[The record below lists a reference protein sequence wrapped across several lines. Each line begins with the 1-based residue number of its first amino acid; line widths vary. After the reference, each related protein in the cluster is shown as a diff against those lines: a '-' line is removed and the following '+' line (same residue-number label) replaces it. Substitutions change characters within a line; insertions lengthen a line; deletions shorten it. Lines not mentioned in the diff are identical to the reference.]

1 MDISDNNYRSIT
13 TTTTSDGNDKP
24 PKTFLIKFKD
34 GLAQTRSLEIHHNS
48 RRQQRQ
54 LQQQQQQQQQQLR
67 RETRGEEVDA
77 ETQGKLSHHPDRK
90 KWQSRAKSI
99 SSISEERHIA
109 IVEMMDSE
117 ANNTDDIH
125 VGSAAIS
132 SSTSSSATTTM
143 FDELIADED
152 VELVEEVR
160 E

>member
-54 LQQQQQQQQQQLR
+54 LQQQQQQLR

-117 ANNTDDIH
+117 DNNTDDIH
-125 VGSAAIS
+125 VGSTAIS
-132 SSTSSSATTTM
+132 SSTSSSAATTM
-143 FDELIADED
+143 FDELMADED